1 MGSRLRDEY
10 YHHASSARSSKS
22 AFVRNLCCSLK
33 VRLEFTCGALSSL
46 EERERVLRSTAHV
59 PVKGLKLGDLER
71 GEEKKGRIP

>member
-1 MGSRLRDEY
+1 
-10 YHHASSARSSKS
+10 
-22 AFVRNLCCSLK
+22 
-33 VRLEFTCGALSSL
+33 LEFTCGALSSL